1 MLTDYPNLSDATL
14 LLDGFKQGFKLNYT
28 GPRYSKE
35 FDNLLS
41 VKENPEEAI
50 KKLQSEI
57 DLGRMAGPFN
67 EKPISN
73 LRCSPIGLVP
83 KKTGGLRLIT
93 HLSYPPNSSVN
104 DYIDEIYTKVK
115 YSSFDNATHMVQKLG
130 KNALLGKKDIK
141 SAFRLLKVYP
151 GDFDLLGI
159 KLLGKYYIDKTMPM
173 GCSKSSADFEKFS
186 TFLHWAVS
194 KRANSD
200 NLDHYLDDF
209 LFAGEAGT
217 DNCKHLML
225 TFDEICK
232 ELGVP
237 IANEKTEGPTTI
249 IEYLGLIIDS
259 QNMMIKIPLDKITKL
274 LELIDFFSSQ
284 KKVTLKHMQS
294 LTGCLAFCTKAL
306 PSGRAFSRRLYSSL
320 SQAKKPH
327 HFIRVSN
334 GMKKDLLVWKSFL
347 TLFNGH
353 TYIQDFDWV
362 NSPDLELYTDSAGG
376 KQLGCGAFLNGSWAC
391 LKWPSN
397 WAKDILSDITYL
409 EIIPIALAIFLWGE
423 KFTNKKILFHCDNSA
438 VVSILNSKTSKSERV
453 MSIVRT
459 IVLWTLKYNFQ
470 FKAIHLSSVTNI
482 IADSLSRGQLEK
494 FKKAAPAAEVEPTPV
509 PQEFWDLL
517 I

>member
-73 LRCSPIGLVP
+73 LRCSPIGLIP

-225 TFDEICK
+225 TF
-232 ELGVP
+232 
-237 IANEKTEGPTTI
+237 
-249 IEYLGLIIDS
+249 
-259 QNMMIKIPLDKITKL
+259 
-274 LELIDFFSSQ
+274 
-284 KKVTLKHMQS
+284 
-294 LTGCLAFCTKAL
+294 
-306 PSGRAFSRRLYSSL
+306 
-320 SQAKKPH
+320 
-327 HFIRVSN
+327 
-334 GMKKDLLVWKSFL
+334 
-347 TLFNGH
+347 
-353 TYIQDFDWV
+353 
-362 NSPDLELYTDSAGG
+362 
-376 KQLGCGAFLNGSWAC
+376 
-391 LKWPSN
+391 
-397 WAKDILSDITYL
+397 
-409 EIIPIALAIFLWGE
+409 
-423 KFTNKKILFHCDNSA
+423 
-438 VVSILNSKTSKSERV
+438 
-453 MSIVRT
+453 
-459 IVLWTLKYNFQ
+459 
-470 FKAIHLSSVTNI
+470 
-482 IADSLSRGQLEK
+482 
-494 FKKAAPAAEVEPTPV
+494 
-509 PQEFWDLL
+509 
-517 I
+517 